1 MSKKKN
7 QMTSDYRYFKFVNRS
22 LLSLLSC
29 PENISMKPVNC
40 RYNGVPWK
48 NVSSQQILTRW
59 NIKQSL
65 HHKAETGNHHTVA
78 NVCKCV

>member
-1 MSKKKN
+1 MN
-7 QMTSDYRYFKFVNRS
+7 SDYRYFKFVNRS

-29 PENISMKPVNC
+29 PDTEKNISIKPENC
-40 RYNGVPWK
+40 RYNGVPWI
-48 NVSSQQILTRW
+48 NVSFQQILTSW

-78 NVCKCV
+78 NVCKCM